1 MELEQD
7 ELVICTV
14 EKIVGT
20 VVFVKIPWKGKEID
34 GSITIS
40 EIAPGRIRN
49 LRDYVVPKKRVVC
62 KILRISPQGN
72 VELSLRRVTQKEK
85 KEIIELDKQEKSY
98 IKIFKSILGE
108 NSEPVLKKITE
119 GGRLH
124 EFVQEI
130 KENPEKLECLMEK
143 KDADKILGILKNQ
156 KSKKISLKKEI
167 FMKTTKPD
175 GINLIKEILT
185 GAKGVEIRYISAGR
199 YSIKSED
206 KDAKLADNRIKAAAS
221 CIEVLS
227 RQKGID
233 FSIKGK

>member
-156 KSKKISLKKEI
+156 KSK
-167 FMKTTKPD
+167 
-175 GINLIKEILT
+175 N
-185 GAKGVEIRYISAGR
+185 
-199 YSIKSED
+199 
-206 KDAKLADNRIKAAAS
+206 
-221 CIEVLS
+221 
-227 RQKGID
+227 
-233 FSIKGK
+233 